1 MFNLKV
7 EESTIS
13 FLTGGVS
20 EAVLAVLCA
29 HMNPLIRVCF
39 AQLTPDFPSPP
50 VPFPGSSSDARKYLV
65 I

>member
-1 MFNLKV
+1 MLNLKV

-20 EAVLAVLCA
+20 EAVLALLCA

-39 AQLTPDFPSPP
+39 AQLAPDFPSPP
-50 VPFPGSSSDARKYLV
+50 VPFPGSFLDARKYFVL
-65 I
+65 